1 MARLLIFTPTYDNL
15 LRPETVE
22 SVETQQFSGDVDW
35 IINEENPYPGRDMR
49 NVCVQFQRGRQ
60 MTLEGGYDAMLSVE
74 HDMTL
79 PPGAVQTLWDTA
91 APVVYA
97 IYALRHG
104 SQVVNLFRKEGTKNI
119 GMSLSLFPDELKQA
133 RKQGTIEVSGAGFGC
148 TLFRRDVLEA
158 VPFRFGEYAPDIPFA
173 VDCLHRGIVQMGRAD
188 VICGHFHNG
197 VELNPWKGGGVI
209 ARVLALQD
217 VTVNIERE
225 SKSLKHGRYYS
236 IPCDAAS
243 ELQRAGYLQIMNDIE
258 NTTDEREIAVAPV
271 MQEREM
277 AQVRKI
283 KPRRRKVTA
292 DVPGDS
298 D

>member
-1 MARLLIFTPTYDNL
+1 
-15 LRPETVE
+15 
-22 SVETQQFSGDVDW
+22 
-35 IINEENPYPGRDMR
+35 
-49 NVCVQFQRGRQ
+49 